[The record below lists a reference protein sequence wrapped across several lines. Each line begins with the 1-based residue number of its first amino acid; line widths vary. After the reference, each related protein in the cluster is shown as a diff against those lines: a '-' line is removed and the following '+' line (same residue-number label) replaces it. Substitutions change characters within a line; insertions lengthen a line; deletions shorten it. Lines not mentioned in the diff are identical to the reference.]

1 MNLVAKEKQ
10 MVDHFSKL
18 TAGTFFFFWGGGGVI
33 KCNKEQSQ
41 SCHIDFKQ
49 AKPSI

>member
-18 TAGTFFFFWGGGGVI
+18 TAGTFFFFGGGGLI

>member
-10 MVDHFSKL
+10 MGDHFSKL
-18 TAGTFFFFWGGGGVI
+18 TAGTFFFGGGGVI
-33 KCNKEQSQ
+33 KCNKEHSQ